1 MKMLSDKHYQYINL
15 LHQHHNYLYYL
26 NMTIVL
32 TNDKIIRSSKDHK
45 NCCLQWYA
53 QDPAQALETYDEYY
67 TAYYLYTDK
76 RYKYYQGNDW
86 YNPTQEQINT
96 GLYMSGI
103 NGITIN
109 IKEDMAFGINPVFYA
124 LCSDDVNIC
133 PDRIRVE
140 FIKDGI
146 DVREIEERAIGEDE
160 EFEETL
166 PEDLENSEE
175 KE

>member
-1 MKMLSDKHYQYINL
+1 MELQELQLLEKLCTKCSIKIIIGDISEDDERNIVVDCGTASVDKREIGGGIIFDLVFDSQGDLRDCAGALKSYIEYADKFHGVIDDKHTL
-15 LHQHHNYLYYL
+15 L
-26 NMTIVL
+26 MCI
-32 TNDKIIRSSKDHK
+32 
-45 NCCLQWYA
+45 
-53 QDPAQALETYDEYY
+53 
-67 TAYYLYTDK
+67 
-76 RYKYYQGNDW
+76 
-86 YNPTQEQINT
+86 
-96 GLYMSGI
+96 
-103 NGITIN
+103 
-109 IKEDMAFGINPVFYA
+109 EDASPYPEVMAFGINPVFYA